1 MNLYKN
7 FLWKDIMETLQLVL
21 HTHTQI
27 FMSLCSI
34 EGTTAQIMNVFNEDL

>member
-1 MNLYKN
+1 MKGYHGNTTAS
-7 FLWKDIMETLQLVL
+7 FTHTHT